1 MNVHQMERNM
11 PKILFTVL
19 AAGLALGLAGPA
31 GAAGDT
37 AAGEKLAAK
46 CSGCHGKAGE
56 GKKKNPPLAG
66 MDAAAHVK
74 ALQDYKSGARDHKA
88 MMRSVAKLSDQDM
101 ADIAAYYAAM
111 K

>member
-1 MNVHQMERNM
+1 MM
-11 PKILFTVL
+11 PKHLLTVL
-19 AAGLALGLAGPA
+19 TACVALGLDLPA
-31 GAAGDT
+31 SAAGDL

-56 GKKKNPPLAG
+56 GKGKNPPIAG

-74 ALQDYKSGARDHKA
+74 ALQDYKSGALDNKSMKRA
-88 MMRSVAKLSDQDM
+88 VEKLSDQDM

>member
-1 MNVHQMERNM
+1 MMLKYV
-11 PKILFTVL
+11 ITVL
-19 AAGLALGLAGPA
+19 TACLALGLAGPA
-31 GAAGDT
+31 GAADM
-37 AAGEKLAAK
+37 AKGEKLAAK

-56 GKKKNPPLAG
+56 GKGKNPPVAG

-74 ALQDYKSGARDHKA
+74 ALQDYKSGAREHKS
-88 MMRSVAKLSDQDM
+88 MMRAVAKLSDQDM

>member
-1 MNVHQMERNM
+1 MLKYLSMIFAACLV
-11 PKILFTVL
+11 VGL
-19 AAGLALGLAGPA
+19 AAPA
-31 GAAGDT
+31 SAAGDM

-56 GKKKNPPLAG
+56 GKGKNPPVAG

-74 ALQDYKSGARDHKA
+74 ALQDYKSGARDNKSMKRA
-88 MMRSVAKLSDQDM
+88 VEKLSDQDM

>member
-1 MNVHQMERNM
+1 MM
-11 PKILFTVL
+11 PKYFITVL
-19 AAGLALGLAGPA
+19 AACLALGLTGPA
-31 GAAGDT
+31 SADGDV
-37 AAGEKLAAK
+37 AAGEKMASK

-56 GKKKNPPLAG
+56 GKKKNPPIAG

-74 ALQDYKSGARDHKA
+74 ALQDYKSGAIEHKS
-88 MMRSVAKLSDQDM
+88 MMRAVAKLSDQDM

>member
-1 MNVHQMERNM
+1 MML
-11 PKILFTVL
+11 KYFTMVL
-19 AAGLALGLAGPA
+19 AACLALGLAGPA

-37 AAGEKLAAK
+37 AAGAKLAAK
-46 CSGCHGKAGE
+46 CGGCHGKNGE
-56 GKKKNPPLAG
+56 GKKDNPPLAG

-74 ALQDYKSGARDHKA
+74 ALQDYKSGARDNKA

-101 ADIAAYYAAM
+101 ADLAAYYAAM

>member
-1 MNVHQMERNM
+1 MMLKYV
-11 PKILFTVL
+11 ITVL
-19 AAGLALGLAGPA
+19 TASLALGLAGPA
-31 GAAGDT
+31 GAADM
-37 AAGEKLAAK
+37 AKGEKLAAK

-56 GKKKNPPLAG
+56 GKGKNPPVAG

-74 ALQDYKSGARDHKA
+74 ALQDYKSGAREHKA

>member
-1 MNVHQMERNM
+1 MML
-11 PKILFTVL
+11 KYLFTVV
-19 AAGLALGLAGPA
+19 AACLALSLAGPA
-31 GAAGDT
+31 GAAGDVD
-37 AAGEKLAAK
+37 AGKKMASK

-56 GKKKNPPLAG
+56 GKKKNPPIAG

-74 ALQDYKSGARDHKA
+74 ALQDYKSGAREHKG

-101 ADIAAYYAAM
+101 ADIAAYYATL